1 MILSIIMP
9 AYNAEKYLAYSIGSI
24 LKQDIDFENVELI
37 IINDGSTD
45 DSGAILDDY
54 AAQYSFIKVFH
65 QENKGEAAS
74 RNRAIALASGDYI
87 AFVDSDDA
95 IYENTLEKVIDY
107 LIDNDLD
114 ILYLNI
120 HLFTEESK
128 FISETEHMANVGDF
142 RPGIQFPRR
151 PFPATIYKRS
161 LIGKV
166 LYPSGILIGP
176 DSVFNFKVQFFSKKV
191 GYLNIPYYKYTQRP
205 TSLSKQGRSEK
216 AFEGF
221 MNAIKEINK
230 FEKEV
235 VIDDID
241 KQKYFENMYHV
252 FITRILEL
260 NILPTFNIDK
270 YKQLK
275 SLLVQIGKQ
284 SLMQRQDAKYPYFSK
299 SFAAFKRHQQLLQF
313 KSKAYRILFKK

>member
-1 MILSIIMP
+1 MKISIIMP
-9 AYNAEKYLAYSIGSI
+9 AYNAQAYLEYSLGSI
-24 LKQDIDFENVELI
+24 VSQQLDVTETEVIV
-37 IINDGSTD
+37 INDGSKD
-45 DSGAILDDY
+45 GSAAILDKF
-54 AAQYSFIKVFH
+54 AKQYPYIKVVH
-65 QENKGEAAS
+65 QENQGEAAS
-74 RNRAIALASGDYI
+74 RNRAIAMAQGEYI
-87 AFVDSDDA
+87 AFVDADDA
-95 IYENTLEKVIDY
+95 IYENTLEKAIDY
-107 LIDNDLD
+107 VIANDLE

-221 MNAIKEINK
+221 MNGIKEINK

-260 NILPTFNIDK
+260 NILPTFNQDK

-275 SLLVQIGKQ
+275 SLLVQIDKQ
-284 SLMQRQDAKYPYFSK
+284 KLMQLQDEKYAFFST
-299 SFAAFKRHQQLLQF
+299 SFMKFKFHQKYIIL
-313 KSKAYRILFKK
+313 KSKLYRLIYRK